1 MLRLALG
8 VAALTGRSSA
18 FLIAPALSRPTTHA
32 PHTLMCDGSGTHGG
46 HRQTHADEGEATP
59 LEEVKV
65 VGFSEL
71 GALDLTPA
79 TLADPDTPPPDFAT
93 YSSPSPSYSPSYPP
107 ARSPAFAYSKRA
119 SDKAREKAK
128 DGGGKPTKRGR
139 KSAPQLGALPPVG
152 NLLQHLEPERVLVES
167 YNLDSLPD
175 LPNCSHGNTFV
186 ELFRSCTPYIRMH
199 QSKIVVI
206 HVSSLL
212 LEKNVLFNELM
223 QDINSPTHPLFPT
236 CRTPFPPY
244 VRN

>member
-1 MLRLALG
+1 MEGGKRKVGMLRVERQEQVFEREAVLGRDAESVFPTELKAASEAEANEVTDALKEALG
-8 VAALTGRSSA
+8 SVKFVTES
-18 FLIAPALSRPTTHA
+18 
-32 PHTLMCDGSGTHGG
+32 
-46 HRQTHADEGEATP
+46 QV
-59 LEEVKV
+59 EEI
-65 VGFSEL
+65 
-71 GALDLTPA
+71 
-79 TLADPDTPPPDFAT
+79 
-93 YSSPSPSYSPSYPP
+93 
-107 ARSPAFAYSKRA
+107 
-119 SDKAREKAK
+119 KAK